1 MKDDPQDRSAASRK
15 SAPWWV
21 IATVATVAAIC
32 ATIVLLDGGKHPA
45 ASSLAHRVTPRPDA
59 ALADTG
65 LRPRTRMPDETQG
78 GIRPDLSTALGHGG
92 ELPTASRILQLMDT
106 RDSLN
111 REEIDELLRAMLTHG
126 EGWIAGHSTW
136 FHEIANLVHSQEHD
150 KRRFAEVLAT
160 VARDANRDLATRDYA
175 LQQLRRV
182 WAGSDQDRSLRRAIE
197 ETFIEINVAE
207 SPLRATAL
215 LSLHLLEGPDIGS
228 RASQSL
234 RQSVVSILGGSDTS
248 SAENVPVRMV
258 AARIAGERKI
268 HSMGMALLMIAS
280 SDREHALVRMSA
292 VSALSEMGSSSELD
306 ALFGLNPDDQ
316 RVAAAIRHATRNRSG
331 R

>member
-1 MKDDPQDRSAASRK
+1 MKDNPQHRPVASRK

-21 IATVATVAAIC
+21 FAAVAAVAAIC
-32 ATIVLLDGGKHPA
+32 ATIVLLDGDKPPA
-45 ASSLAHRVTPRPDA
+45 ATSLAERITPRPDA
-59 ALADTG
+59 ALAETG
-65 LRPRTRMPDETQG
+65 LRPRTKVPGEPQDR
-78 GIRPDLSTALGHGG
+78 IRPGLATALGHGG
-92 ELPTASRILQLMDT
+92 ERPTASRILQLMDT

-126 EGWIAGHSTW
+126 EGWIAARSTW

-150 KRRFAEVLAT
+150 KRSFAEVLAT
-160 VARDANRDLATRDYA
+160 VARDSTRDLATRDYA

-182 WAGSDQDRSLRRAIE
+182 WAGSGQDHSLRRAIE
-197 ETFIEINVAE
+197 ETFIEMNVAE
-207 SPLRATAL
+207 NPLRATAL
-215 LSLHLLEGPDIGS
+215 LSLHLLEEADVGS

-248 SAENVPVRMV
+248 AAENVPVRMV

-268 HSMGMALLMIAS
+268 HSMGGDLLMIAS

-292 VSALSEMGSSSELD
+292 ASALSDMGPSSELD
-306 ALFGLNPDDQ
+306 ALSDLNPADR
-316 RVAAAIRHATRNRSG
+316 RVAAAIRHATRDRPG